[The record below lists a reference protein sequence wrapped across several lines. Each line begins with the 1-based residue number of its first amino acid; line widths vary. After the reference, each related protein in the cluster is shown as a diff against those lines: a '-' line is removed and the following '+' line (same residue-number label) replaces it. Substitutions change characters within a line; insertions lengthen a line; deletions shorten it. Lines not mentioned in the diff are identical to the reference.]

1 MNRSMLVFV
10 ALGAVACARS
20 TAAVTAPPA
29 PAPAP
34 VAVQAPP
41 PPVVQP
47 TPPATAPA
55 APFDAEGTYEL
66 QIAFGGQAL
75 PVALEIWRENGKWYG
90 TANSSIGGAD
100 LSAFTQDG
108 RKLQITIVAQ
118 GGPTFVL
125 NLDVKADN
133 TVTGTWSGNNDG
145 SPITGK
151 KVK

>member
-10 ALGAVACARS
+10 ALGAVGCARS
-20 TAAVTAPPA
+20 AATTPPAPA

-47 TPPATAPA
+47 PPAP
-55 APFDAEGTYEL
+55 APFNAEGQYEL
-66 QIAFGGQAL
+66 QIAFGGQSL
-75 PVALEIWRENGKWYG
+75 PVALELWRENGKWYG

-100 LSAFTQDG
+100 LSGFTQDG
-108 RKLQITIVAQ
+108 RKLQITLLAQ
-118 GGPTFVL
+118 GGPTFEL
-125 NLDVKADN
+125 SLDVKADN

>member
-20 TAAVTAPPA
+20 TAAVTAPPT

-41 PPVVQP
+41 PVAVQP
-47 TPPATAPA
+47 TPPAT
-55 APFDAEGTYEL
+55 PFNAEGTYEL

-75 PVALEIWRENGKWYG
+75 PVALELWRENGKWYG
-90 TANSSIGGAD
+90 TVNSSIGGAD
-100 LSAFTQDG
+100 LSGFTQDG
-108 RKLQITIVAQ
+108 RKLQITLVAQ

-125 NLDVKADN
+125 NLEVKTDN
-133 TVTGTWSGNNDG
+133 TVTGNWSGNNDG
-145 SPITGK
+145 SPISGK